1 VLGYVTKDISF
12 CYTYTLSRMEFKV
25 NISNTSDSSSQT
37 TIYSPDCLYTL
48 QQAPYMV
55 TMNETTCKIVQLPYQ
70 YADNSSIIST
80 WTEVL
85 DELKEKKEII
95 SYTFIPDQ
103 QPTTII
109 VEYPPSSS
117 SSTSIG

>member
-1 VLGYVTKDISF
+1 MTEDNNL
-12 CYTYTLSRMEFKV
+12 LSYEPITF
-25 NISNTSDSSSQT
+25 
-37 TIYSPDCLYTL
+37 SPDCLYTL
-48 QQAPYMV
+48 QQAPYV
-55 TMNETTCKIVQLPYQ
+55 VLMNETTCKIIQLPYQ

-109 VEYPPSSS
+109 VEYPQSSS
-117 SSTSIG
+117 SSTSIS

>member
-1 VLGYVTKDISF
+1 MKEEN
-12 CYTYTLSRMEFKV
+12 TLLSLYEPITF
-25 NISNTSDSSSQT
+25 
-37 TIYSPDCLYTL
+37 SPDCLYTL
-48 QQAPYMV
+48 QQAPYVV
-55 TMNETTCKIVQLPYQ
+55 TMNETTCKIVQLPYK

>member
-1 VLGYVTKDISF
+1 MTEEN
-12 CYTYTLSRMEFKV
+12 TLLSYEPITF
-25 NISNTSDSSSQT
+25 
-37 TIYSPDCLYTL
+37 SPDCLYTL
-48 QQAPYMV
+48 QQAPYVV
-55 TMNETTCKIVQLPYQ
+55 TMNETKCKIIQLPYQ

-85 DELKEKKEII
+85 NELKEKKEII
-95 SYTFIPDQ
+95 SYKFIPDQ
-103 QPTTII
+103 QPTTIL